1 MAEQHDAAPPAE
13 PLPPTLAAIAD
24 LDDIDQRIIAAM
36 RRNGRIANRE
46 LARDVGVNEA
56 TVRTR
61 LRRLEDSKTVRV
73 VAMRDLE
80 AMGYG
85 CLAAVGV
92 QVKGHSAADVGRRL
106 AELPEVITVNV
117 VIGEHDLEVQ
127 LVATDLAH
135 LETLL
140 TDKLAHV
147 PGVDR
152 LIPGLALKILKYNT
166 EWAPL

>member
-80 AMGYG
+80 AMG
-85 CLAAVGV
+85 
-92 QVKGHSAADVGRRL
+92 
-106 AELPEVITVNV
+106 
-117 VIGEHDLEVQ
+117 
-127 LVATDLAH
+127 
-135 LETLL
+135 
-140 TDKLAHV
+140 
-147 PGVDR
+147 
-152 LIPGLALKILKYNT
+152 
-166 EWAPL
+166 